1 MPYTMRKRIHVTII
15 SVGKES
21 VEEKHHQ
28 HDDLFELMEFFKRK
42 YKTTPL
48 DMRTYVSVGTSL
60 DERNFR
66 VDYEVDPS
74 ITFFDGEEGHS
85 IHDVLEKE
93 KRLLESTGYR
103 HDVFFFVFLTHLDR
117 IGNQEVHTFNYSDK
131 HTDELITLT
140 NGITCLTGKPK
151 IFLIEAQEP
160 GLTKFAAGEA
170 KKLPTDADR
179 LILKSISNQKDA
191 WGDKF
196 QKHLRHHC
204 SFFVRAFI
212 SVLDDNTDEDFLTLT
227 TKINGKIKKVNESHP
242 LPLTSSTLRQL
253 LYLDN

>member
-1 MPYTMRKRIHVTII
+1 
-15 SVGKES
+15 
-21 VEEKHHQ
+21 
-28 HDDLFELMEFFKRK
+28 
-42 YKTTPL
+42 
-48 DMRTYVSVGTSL
+48 
-60 DERNFR
+60 
-66 VDYEVDPS
+66 
-74 ITFFDGEEGHS
+74 
-85 IHDVLEKE
+85 
-93 KRLLESTGYR
+93 
-103 HDVFFFVFLTHLDR
+103 
-117 IGNQEVHTFNYSDK
+117 
-131 HTDELITLT
+131 
-140 NGITCLTGKPK
+140 
-151 IFLIEAQEP
+151 
-160 GLTKFAAGEA
+160 LTKFAAGEA
-170 KKLPTDADR
+170 KKIPTDADR